1 MLSIYTWHHTG
12 TLLYEEH
19 LCLLFKILCRE
30 SVIQPTSALCAPITP
45 YVHHCH
51 STYHTRLWLSLSVF
65 LFWQKLTPAFVLAQ
79 SLEHSWHL
87 AIVGYTDY
95 RWTDRQTS
103 AHMHTWMDAWTNEYR
118 DRWTKEW
125 IVTWIDRCMDRGM
138 NVPMQTFG
146 HEILAPVPTL

>member
-12 TLLYEEH
+12 TLLYEEQ

-30 SVIQPTSALCAPITP
+30 SVIQPTSVLCAPITP

-51 STYHTRLWLSLSVF
+51 GTYHTRLWLSLPVF
-65 LFWQKLTPAFVLAQ
+65 LFRQNADASICVSTERGTQLTL
-79 SLEHSWHL
+79 SNCWIH
-87 AIVGYTDY
+87 
-95 RWTDRQTS
+95 WTDRQTS
-103 AHMHTWMDAWTNEYR
+103 AHMHTWMNAWTNEYR